1 MDCIFQLKSVFL
13 SQKWFSSDHLTL
25 YTDASGALGFA
36 FILGSNWFVPY
47 WQESMKNYQITIKEL
62 YPIVLAIEIWE
73 EDIKNK
79 KVLFM
84 SDNFVK
90 IVVQIINKQ
99 SSKEEYPL

>member
-1 MDCIFQLKSVFL
+1 
-13 SQKWFSSDHLTL
+13 
-25 YTDASGALGFA
+25 
-36 FILGSNWFVPY
+36 
-47 WQESMKNYQITIKEL
+47 MKNYQITIKEL
-62 YPIVLAIEIWE
+62 YHIVLAIEIWE

>member
-1 MDCIFQLKSVFL
+1 
-13 SQKWFSSDHLTL
+13 
-25 YTDASGALGFA
+25 
-36 FILGSNWFVPY
+36 
-47 WQESMKNYQITIKEL
+47 MKNYQITIKEL

-99 SSKEEYPL
+99 SSKEEYPLWS